1 MDRLSLK
8 AKERTISG
16 KKVKHMRKAG
26 EIPGNVYGNTQENE
40 QVSVTLSE
48 FLPIFRQAG
57 ETGLINLKIGEE
69 KVRPVLVRE
78 IQHDPRNGQIYHIDF
93 YQVNLKEK
101 VKVKVP
107 IELIGEEVET
117 VKLGETVVLQNLH
130 EIEVEALP
138 TDLIEKIE
146 VDITPLQ
153 NIDDGV
159 TVGQLNYNRELLT
172 VFLEPEEI
180 VVKLAPA
187 ITEEMKKLLE
197 EQEAEAAEAAAEQ
210 VAEEGAEGKEGEETA
225 EGAEGETGAEAG
237 EAGEAPEGESKKEG
251 GEEKPKEEE
260 KKE

>member
-26 EIPGNVYGNTQENE
+26 EIPGNVYGNTAENE
-40 QVSVTLSE
+40 QVSVILSE

-57 ETGLINLKIGEE
+57 ETRLINLKIGEE
-69 KVRPVLVRE
+69 RVRPVLVRE
-78 IQHDPRNGQIYHIDF
+78 IQHDPRSGQIYHIDF

-101 VKVKVP
+101 VKVPVP

-117 VKLGETVVLQNLH
+117 VKLGETVILQNLH
-130 EIEVEALP
+130 QIEVEALP

-146 VDITPLQ
+146 VDITALK
-153 NIDDGV
+153 NIDDAI
-159 TVGQLNYNRELLT
+159 TVGELNYNREAIT
-172 VFLEPEEI
+172 VLADPEEI

-210 VAEEGAEGKEGEETA
+210 AAEEGIEAKEGEETA
-225 EGAEGETGAEAG
+225 EGAEGEEVAEAG
-237 EAGEAPEGESKKEG
+237 EPGEAATGDSKEG